1 VRAHPSEDV
10 NAALVRLN
18 DALCTWERNT
28 GQETLLIVRGTNWHH
43 RSLSGKPV
51 ADSITDEQLTRLYVD
66 SFPPVEGSK
75 ERET

>member
-1 VRAHPSEDV
+1 
-10 NAALVRLN
+10 
-18 DALCTWERNT
+18 
-28 GQETLLIVRGTNWHH
+28 LLIVRGTNWHH